1 MTKLFSLGFP
11 KTTKLRAITKFVAS
25 SPSEKL
31 SVSLQPTTEAAV
43 KKGENP
49 KKNIRSPNSSDA
61 PVEAKKKNRIM
72 VRVRKSSKKAFSS
85 RVPDSKALYR
95 LKDYPEDED
104 DMEFITH
111 KSIDIDQAATASQES
126 PPVLIKKTMSV
137 NANVIDVLESPSNME
152 AFLDKARAT
161 AKNRLRHPRSWTRP
175 SIHFS
180 RAYRS
185 A

>member
-1 MTKLFSLGFP
+1 
-11 KTTKLRAITKFVAS
+11 
-25 SPSEKL
+25 
-31 SVSLQPTTEAAV
+31 
-43 KKGENP
+43 
-49 KKNIRSPNSSDA
+49 
-61 PVEAKKKNRIM
+61 M
-72 VRVRKSSKKAFSS
+72 VRVKKSNKKTSS
-85 RVPDSKALYR
+85 TRVPDSKALCW
-95 LKDYPEDED
+95 LKDYPKDD